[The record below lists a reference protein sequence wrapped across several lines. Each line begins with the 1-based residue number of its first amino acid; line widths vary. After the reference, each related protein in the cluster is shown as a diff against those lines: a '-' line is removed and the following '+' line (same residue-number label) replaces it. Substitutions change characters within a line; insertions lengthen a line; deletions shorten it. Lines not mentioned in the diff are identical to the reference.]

1 MILLEAYL
9 DAYVTLRNVL
19 AYQYSL
25 TLCCHIAWR
34 HH

>member
-19 AYQYSL
+19 AHRYSL
-25 TLCCHIAWR
+25 TLCCDIAW
-34 HH
+34 HHH